1 MYCIHILQ
9 TFYRFATMTTVVV
22 VVVITDVRLTDV
34 LLLWKRM

>member
-1 MYCIHILQ
+1 
-9 TFYRFATMTTVVV
+9 MTTVVV